1 MGAILAEKSILIVAA
16 KLDALGVLRAQVSA
30 LGAAEVQV
38 ASSANM
44 ALNMMRMQS
53 FDICVIEN
61 YLGDGEKSGY
71 QLIEESIHGG
81 LKKAGHSYVLILPE
95 GSGGMANDSLESFAE
110 SFFVKP
116 IDPQLFASRLEKL
129 IKLKQAIKPAEELV
143 DLAENTKALLLTTQL
158 LRKHPSLVTYLTRLQ
173 GRLLLTLENYTDAV
187 PLFERIAADRG
198 SSWAYL
204 GLGICAYN
212 QGQYADAIAHFHLVL
227 QRTPDSI
234 EAFEWLSKVYRALGR
249 NDEAQKLL
257 ERAVKL
263 QPTAPVLHYGL
274 GNVASENSNWT
285 VAIVAFRNAVKFAL
299 HSCHQQRHNY
309 FGLARCLQT
318 QVSAQGGANSS
329 KAEQEAIRTL
339 ESVVFEYHQDQRIR
353 FKSRLMTSETY
364 RLSGD
369 ITRANVAA
377 KDAFEVY
384 KTLGDSTKA
393 EELDNLLEGVEGTL
407 LQSSVEAYK
416 ADFSRRVFTETEWGR
431 NNFKGMSLYRKGR
444 FDEAL
449 ACFLKALETVPNSP
463 NVLLNLIQT
472 GYGLIQQHP
481 QRAAEVLSVC
491 NEKLLSVSIGA
502 MNNKQQERFRALS
515 FRRAQLARIEGDAE
529 GDA

>member
-1 MGAILAEKSILIVAA
+1 MGAILTEKSVLIVAS
-16 KLDALGVLRAQVSA
+16 KLDALAVLRAQVNA
-30 LGAAEVQV
+30 LGATEVQV

-53 FDICVIEN
+53 FDLCFIEN
-61 YLGDGEKSGY
+61 WLGDGEKSGY
-71 QLIEESIHGG
+71 QVIEESIYEG

-95 GSGGMANDSLESFAE
+95 GSAGMASDSLENVAE

-116 IDPQLFASRLEKL
+116 IDPKLFASRLEKL
-129 IKLKQAIKPAEELV
+129 IKFKQAIKPAEELI
-143 DLAENTKALLLTTQL
+143 DLGENAKALLLTSQL
-158 LRKHPSLVTYLTRLQ
+158 QRKYPSLVTYLTRLQ
-173 GRLLLTLENYTDAV
+173 GRLLLALENYTDAV
-187 PLFERIAADRG
+187 PLFERVAADRG

-204 GLGICAYN
+204 GLGICAYH
-212 QGQYADAIAHFHLVL
+212 QGQYAEAIAHFNRVL
-227 QRTPDSI
+227 KRTPESI
-234 EAFEWLSKVYRALGR
+234 EAFDWLSKVYRALGR
-249 NDEAQKLL
+249 NNEAQKLL

-263 QPTAPVLHYGL
+263 QPAAPVLQSGL
-274 GNVASENSNWT
+274 GNVASENSNWS
-285 VAIVAFRNAVKFAL
+285 VAISAFRNAVKFAL

-318 QVSAQGGANSS
+318 QVSVQGGANSS

-369 ITRANVAA
+369 IARANVAA

-384 KTLGDSTKA
+384 KTLDDSTKA
-393 EELDNLLEGVEGTL
+393 EELDTLLEGVEGTL
-407 LQSSVEAYK
+407 LQSSVEGYK

-431 NNFKGMSLYRKGR
+431 NNLKGMSLYRKGR

-449 ACFLKALETVPNSP
+449 ACFLKALETVPDSP
-463 NVLLNLIQT
+463 SVLLNLIQA
-472 GYGLIQQHP
+472 GYELIQKHP
-481 QRAAEVLSVC
+481 KMAAEVLSVC

-502 MNNKQQERFRALS
+502 MNNKQQDRFRALS
-515 FRRAQLARIEGDAE
+515 ARRARLTEIKSGA
-529 GDA
+529 